1 MENEQGVPVV
11 ATPAATPSA
20 TPQGKLTSR
29 KRGRPAGSTIEAKRS
44 SKRIAVTI
52 KPNLQSSLGSP
63 TRPDDRAKKAAGA
76 SGADE
81 PGHAVNERTLEA
93 NPSATDTITVIPHPG
108 PRPPRLPTAGE
119 PDDRTAAGSS
129 RESPARA
136 SSGTGYISPY
146 TRAEG
151 NGQSRQAAPATT
163 PQQIHER
170 DAASL
175 EPKDGQGLG
184 ENSSV
189 DPRHRSQSTAHG
201 TSAGELSDKHPNATG
216 APGRLQSL
224 PSPSA
229 SGEGLRASD
238 RPATTEGLNQN
249 SNPNHRVLNH
259 AEGLPQADHGKK
271 GDHSHNPSTNH
282 QDTAVMGNGAGAFG
296 APRRLAVSSTQHAA
310 LPAQAMAARQ
320 DTNTG
325 KPDEVN
331 EADGVG
337 SRAQS
342 QLGSAEDDLARQLG
356 LKVLEYQRYQKLVSQ
371 AIRQRNEHSARV
383 QEHEKRIA
391 MEQTALHGLREQ
403 LQLLQDNIKET
414 EKRVAELSHALPHER
429 ALEQTARCQTENIE
443 KQMVELRRQLGF

>member
-1 MENEQGVPVV
+1 MEKEQGVPVV

-52 KPNLQSSLGSP
+52 KPNSQPSLGSP
-63 TRPDDRAKKAAGA
+63 TRPGNRAKKAAEA

-81 PGHAVNERTLEA
+81 SGHAVNERTLEA
-93 NPSATDTITVIPHPG
+93 NPSATDTTTAIPHPG
-108 PRPPRLPTAGE
+108 PRPPRLPTTGRA
-119 PDDRTAAGSS
+119 DDRTATGSS

-136 SSGTGYISPY
+136 SSGTRYISPY

-163 PQQIHER
+163 PQQVHER

-189 DPRHRSQSTAHG
+189 DLRHGSQSTAHG
-201 TSAGELSDKHPNATG
+201 TSAGELSDKNPNASR
-216 APGRLQSL
+216 APSRLQPL

-229 SGEGLRASD
+229 SGEALD
-238 RPATTEGLNQN
+238 QN
-249 SNPNHRVLNH
+249 SNPNHRVINH
-259 AEGLPQADHGKK
+259 AEGLPQADDGKN
-271 GDHSHNPSTNH
+271 GDYSHNPSTNH
-282 QDTAVMGNGAGAFG
+282 QDTAVMGNGAGAYG
-296 APRRLAVSSTQHAA
+296 APQRLAVSSAQHAA
-310 LPAQAMAARQ
+310 LPAQAVAARQ

-337 SRAQS
+337 NHAQS

-371 AIRQRNEHSARV
+371 AIRQRDEHWARV
-383 QEHEKRIA
+383 QGHEKRIA
-391 MEQTALHGLREQ
+391 MEQATLHGLREQ

-414 EKRVAELSHALPHER
+414 KRRVDELSDALPHER
-429 ALEQTARCQTENIE
+429 AVEQTARSQTENIE

>member
-1 MENEQGVPVV
+1 
-11 ATPAATPSA
+11 
-20 TPQGKLTSR
+20 
-29 KRGRPAGSTIEAKRS
+29 
-44 SKRIAVTI
+44 
-52 KPNLQSSLGSP
+52 
-63 TRPDDRAKKAAGA
+63 
-76 SGADE
+76 
-81 PGHAVNERTLEA
+81 
-93 NPSATDTITVIPHPG
+93 
-108 PRPPRLPTAGE
+108 
-119 PDDRTAAGSS
+119 
-129 RESPARA
+129 
-136 SSGTGYISPY
+136 
-146 TRAEG
+146 
-151 NGQSRQAAPATT
+151 
-163 PQQIHER
+163 
-170 DAASL
+170 
-175 EPKDGQGLG
+175 
-184 ENSSV
+184 
-189 DPRHRSQSTAHG
+189 
-201 TSAGELSDKHPNATG
+201 
-216 APGRLQSL
+216 
-224 PSPSA
+224 
-229 SGEGLRASD
+229 
-238 RPATTEGLNQN
+238 
-249 SNPNHRVLNH
+249 
-259 AEGLPQADHGKK
+259 
-271 GDHSHNPSTNH
+271 
-282 QDTAVMGNGAGAFG
+282 MGNGAGAFG

-443 KQMVELRRQLGF
+443 KQMPEELPDGGKRPYHGCNELIASNDMQTIDAMTVDGKADVRQWIEDDEADEVLDAGQLFWRQTWDARSRMLSAPREHCVCRKPFNPDKLLIACSNQSCRIWMHAECIAADAVRGAHKANELPPPIIAADISADIATITNGTESAPAQPAPKKRCRLKKGGDVKRSPGPVPPAFTAEIVTWAPDSTQEDGTRRIQNGLFQTAGSEKKCKIVIADIREGGEGEEERGASFGKPVRCLACGQEVA